1 MFENIIGHEKQKD
14 VIENMVKNDAI
25 SHAYLFYGKKG
36 IGKSLLACEFAKKI
50 LNTENLSENPDYTYI
65 SKQED
70 KKEIVIEQIRK
81 NIIDNI
87 YETPIASDKKV
98 YIIDDAEALNMA
110 AQNAL
115 LKTLEE
121 PPKYVVI
128 ILISNSKSAFLPT
141 ILSRVNELNFVGV
154 DKVELKEYVKNRYN
168 QELSED
174 LLEYV
179 DGSIGKVNEIFNNSY
194 LDKFSHIDK
203 IFDYILEKDLLN
215 IHTSINNVDF
225 SDMYLLDYL
234 EFKLYKN
241 NEFNSIKFI
250 ERAKLRL
257 KNNGNYDIVIDSMI
271 LKIIDSI

>member
-50 LNTENLSENPDYTYI
+50 LKTENLSENPDYTYI

-98 YIIDDAEALNMA
+98 YIIDDAETLNVA

-121 PPKYVVI
+121 PPKYVII

-154 DKVELKEYVKNRYN
+154 DKVELKEYVKNIYN

-194 LDKFSHIDK
+194 LDKFSQIDK
-203 IFDYILEKDLLN
+203 IFEYILEKDLLN

>member
-14 VIENMVKNDAI
+14 VIVDMVIDDAI

-98 YIIDDAEALNMA
+98 YIIDDAEALNVA

-154 DKVELKEYVKNRYN
+154 DKVELKEYVKNPDN
-168 QELSED
+168 
-174 LLEYV
+174 
-179 DGSIGKVNEIFNNSY
+179 KN
-194 LDKFSHIDK
+194 KT
-203 IFDYILEKDLLN
+203 ILNYAK
-215 IHTSINNVDF
+215 
-225 SDMYLLDYL
+225 
-234 EFKLYKN
+234 KLG
-241 NEFNSIKFI
+241 IQ
-250 ERAKLRL
+250 
-257 KNNGNYDIVIDSMI
+257 
-271 LKIIDSI
+271 